1 MNIIV
6 LFGNENC
13 NFFGYKRFFK
23 IYLGSKAMRHWL
35 IGIFATSPRV
45 NYMHFTWLIV

>member
-23 IYLGSKAMRHWL
+23 IYLGSKAEVFFNWCFCQVTTCELH
-35 IGIFATSPRV
+35 S
-45 NYMHFTWLIV
+45 FTWLIV